1 MTGGVDGLACVF
13 DCGALAD
20 EEAALS
26 GVLSVGSSVARLG
39 FCGAGGARL
48 WATTG
53 TEELSLWR
61 WADYERLGSAPDT
74 RAAAAAAAASCPAAA
89 AAMLGDEQQV
99 AVDYLVRC
107 EWDAAQQRLWLLAGT
122 QGGAVA
128 AFPVSEPEA
137 DAGLRIGAPG
147 LLLAGGHGDVV
158 RAVEWRPERGAA
170 RGALTGGEDSRLCV
184 WAPPQLAPAA
194 EEGPA
199 AMEEQQP
206 MAHGAARRSVS
217 SDSARFS
224 PY

>member
-20 EEAALS
+20 EETALS
-26 GVLSVGSSVARLG
+26 GVLSVGSTVARLG

-89 AAMLGDEQQV
+89 AAMVGEEQQV

-107 EWDAAQQRLWLLAGT
+107 EWDAAQQQLWLLAGT

-128 AFPVSEPEA
+128 AFPVSEPDAEA
-137 DAGLRIGAPG
+137 TLHIGPPG

-158 RAVEWRPERGAA
+158 RAMEWRPERGAA

-184 WAPPQLAPAA
+184 WALQQQLAAA
-194 EEGPA
+194 EEEGPA
-199 AMEEQQP
+199 AMEEPP

>member
-13 DCGALAD
+13 DCAALGD

-26 GVLSVGSSVARLG
+26 GVLSVGSSVTRLG
-39 FCGAGGARL
+39 FCGAGGAHL

-53 TEELSLWR
+53 TEELSTWR
-61 WADYERLGSAPDT
+61 WADCERLGWAPDT
-74 RAAAAAAAASCPAAA
+74 RAAAAAAARASPAAA
-89 AAMLGDEQQV
+89 AAMLGDEHV
-99 AVDYLVRC
+99 PAVDYLVRC

-128 AFPVSEPEA
+128 AFPVSEPAA
-137 DAGLRIGAPG
+137 DATLRLGPPG
-147 LLLAGGHGDVV
+147 LLLAGGHGEVV

-170 RGALTGGEDSRLCV
+170 GGALTGGEDSRLCV
-184 WAPPQLAPAA
+184 WAPQLAPAPQDLA
-194 EEGPA
+194 AA
-199 AMEEQQP
+199 AMGEAP
-206 MAHGAARRSVS
+206 MVHGAARRSVS